1 MSEAL
6 ATVLAARFKAA
17 CIAELEAVKPGNVH
31 ALADGH
37 GMTVQDFLRS
47 AEAAAGVIA
56 QPELSI
62 GQRILQAIQATQ
74 AAVGCNTNLGIVLL
88 CAPLIQTALQAGGK
102 ITREYLQ
109 RTLAQLSVKDAE
121 DAFAAIRLANP
132 AGLGHSARHDVAMP
146 ADVTLLDAM
155 REAAER
161 DLIARQYANGY
172 EQVYA
177 GRDYYRD
184 LCARWERPAWATSA
198 LYLYFLTHFPDS
210 HIARKYGTDLALN
223 VQQEA
228 AVHWQALASCDNPK
242 TYLRP
247 LLDFDRSLK
256 ERGINPGTSA
266 DMTVAT
272 LLTEG
277 LSTAIRFGA
286 DGS

>member
-6 ATVLAARFKAA
+6 ATLLAARFKAA

-132 AGLGHSARHDVAMP
+132 AGLGYSARHDVAMP

-155 REAAER
+155 RDAAER